1 MGETTSFLEILG
13 MSLII
18 GGLCGFGLGA
28 GAARMFHAPTV
39 QGMGAFR
46 TLGELN
52 SCEGDP
58 ASHFSFGLGFSSML
72 GHHPLLLVLLRKTLI
87 TELYPTGVPPF

>member
-1 MGETTSFLEILG
+1 MSETASFLEILG

-39 QGMGAFR
+39 QGMGHSVH
-46 TLGELN
+46 LGNLMPVKEIPHLT
-52 SCEGDP
+52 
-58 ASHFSFGLGFSSML
+58 SHS
-72 GHHPLLLVLLRKTLI
+72 V
-87 TELYPTGVPPF
+87 

>member
-1 MGETTSFLEILG
+1 MSETASFLEILG

-39 QGMGAFR
+39 QGMG
-46 TLGELN
+46 GIPYI
-52 SCEGDP
+52 G
-58 ASHFSFGLGFSSML
+58 
-72 GHHPLLLVLLRKTLI
+72 
-87 TELYPTGVPPF
+87 

>member
-1 MGETTSFLEILG
+1 MSETASFLEILG

-28 GAARMFHAPTV
+28 GAARMFHAPTT

-52 SCEGDP
+52 ACEEIP
-58 ASHFSFGLGFSSML
+58 
-72 GHHPLLLVLLRKTLI
+72 HHTSPLA
-87 TELYPTGVPPF
+87 